1 MWAEKQKIKAQTH
14 ITSAKVHGCA
24 PFGLIMR
31 GQTQKSLK
39 FHSMAVNSPWSMVRE
54 SVWPTF
60 KHVPQWN
67 GGFSYSAAPPPHHH
81 LSRWHFN
88 KQTVC
93 LLPTQKHKWVIF
105 VNLHYSASCFLFW
118 FIDKK
123 MKMKWIFLQLFCK
136 NNQRMRWNKLQY
148 YHLQSHRYTL
158 IWPFRVKLQRSPIF
172 LGTKAP
178 LAACQFS

>member
-67 GGFSYSAAPPPHHH
+67 GGFSYSAAPPPPHH

-88 KQTVC
+88 RQKVC
-93 LLPTQKHKWVIF
+93 LLPTQKHKLFFLLICITPQVAFCFDLLIKNEDEMNIF
-105 VNLHYSASCFLFW
+105 TT
-118 FIDKK
+118 
-123 MKMKWIFLQLFCK
+123 FLQK
-136 NNQRMRWNKLQY
+136 QRMRWNKLQY